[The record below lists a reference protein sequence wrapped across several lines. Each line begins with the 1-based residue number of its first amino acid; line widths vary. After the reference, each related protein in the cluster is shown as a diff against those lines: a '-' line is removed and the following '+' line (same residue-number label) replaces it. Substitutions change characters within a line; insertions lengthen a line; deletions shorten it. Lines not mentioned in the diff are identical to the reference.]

1 MKVTVA
7 RTAGFCRGVRDALDV
22 TLEAIKT
29 LQDGESIC
37 TFGPLI
43 HNRQV
48 LAMLEEKGILAED
61 QIENCA
67 GKKVVI
73 RAHGIP
79 PQERKR
85 IRNLGAS
92 LLDATCKR
100 VARVQAA
107 IKRHARKG
115 FYTVIVGD
123 ADHAEVIGLMGY
135 TEGRGVVISRPEQ
148 VEKLPDDWDQVLL
161 VAQTTQN
168 EEIFQAIQDRF
179 RSKYPNAM
187 IKNTI
192 CGSTHE
198 RQSEVRQMCSQVEAM
213 VIVGGHH
220 SGNTVRLAE
229 VAKECAIPTYHVET
243 EAELDANE
251 LQRYSSVG
259 VSAGAS
265 TPNWMIRNVVRFL
278 ESIQPQEHDV
288 KRKIKQILEHLVYS
302 NVFVALCAALLTSAA
317 QALTGF
323 LGSWR
328 YCLVAALYVF
338 AMHTLNLYLDRD
350 AMRLNDPGRDAFYQH
365 WKAVFTTIS
374 IVAVLVSLW
383 MALAAGSL
391 TFVALGLLV
400 LLGVLYAVPLFLTS
414 RWQNLSVLKIKDI
427 PASKTFFVPVAWAS
441 VAAILPHL
449 GRIWSVF
456 PQTAY
461 AFWVIAL
468 FVLIR
473 TALLD
478 LLAVQG
484 DRLVGKE
491 TIVVLL
497 GENKTRL
504 FITAILFLLALSLLI
519 GPISGLSTLFALA
532 MLPGVFAYGWCL
544 RMCFQKPLK
553 EDPVFETIIESV
565 LIGVGL
571 LALLWNLTVT
581 S

>member
-22 TLEAIKT
+22 TLEAIKSP
-29 LQDGESIC
+29 QDGRSIC

-48 LAMLEEKGILAED
+48 LAMLEEKGISAED

-67 GKKVVI
+67 GKRVVI

-79 PQERKR
+79 PQERKKLR
-85 IRNLGAS
+85 KLGAN

-115 FYTVIVGD
+115 FYTVIAGD

-135 TEGRGVVISRPEQ
+135 TEGRGVVINRPEQ
-148 VEKLPDDWDQVLL
+148 VDELPDDWDQVLL

-168 EEIFQAIQDRF
+168 EEIFRAIQEKF
-179 RSKYPNAM
+179 RRKYPNAM

-198 RQSEVRQMCSQVEAM
+198 RQSEVRQMCSEVEAI
-213 VIVGGHH
+213 VIVGGYH
-220 SGNTVRLAE
+220 SGNTIRLAE
-229 VAKECAIPTYHVET
+229 VAKECKVPTYHVET
-243 EAELDANE
+243 EADLDTQEMA
-251 LQRYSSVG
+251 RYSSVG

-265 TPNWMIRNVVRFL
+265 TPNWMIRNVVRLL
-278 ESIQPQEHDV
+278 ESIQPERNGAKYRV
-288 KRKIKQILEHLVYS
+288 NRTLEQLVYS
-302 NVFVALCAALLTSAA
+302 NAFVALGAALLTSAG

-323 LGSWR
+323 PISFKQSLM
-328 YCLVAALYVF
+328 AAFYVF

-350 AMRLNDPGRDAFYQH
+350 AMRLNDPGRAAFYQH
-365 WKAVFTTIS
+365 WKGTFTGIS
-374 IVAVLVSLW
+374 IAAVAVSLW
-383 MALAAGSL
+383 MAVNTGVL
-391 TFVALGLLV
+391 TFLALGLLV
-400 LLGVLYAVPLFLTS
+400 LFGVLYAVPVFLPS
-414 RWQNLSVLKIKDI
+414 YWQNLSALKIKDI
-427 PASKTFFVPVAWAS
+427 PGSKTFFVPIAWAS
-441 VAAILPHL
+441 ATVILPHL
-449 GRIWSVF
+449 ARFWDGLNGVL
-456 PQTAY
+456 Y

-468 FVLIR
+468 FVLVR

-497 GENKTRL
+497 GENKTTH
-504 FITAILFLLALSLLI
+504 FISAILVVLGISLLA
-519 GPISGLSTLFALA
+519 GPVSGLSTPFAYL
-532 MLPGVFAYGWCL
+532 MIPGVALYGWFL
-544 RMCFQKPLK
+544 RLCFQKPLK
-553 EDPVFETIIESV
+553 EDPIFETMIESV
-565 LIGVGL
+565 LIGIGI
-571 LALLWNLTVT
+571 LALLWT
-581 S
+581 